1 MVIYEC
7 SVYLNFKLDIMADN
21 EENTPKKEPIFLER
35 GDGLGWTLNFDRPIS
50 YVILVAFLVAVLV
63 VCLYISG
70 VKF

>member
-1 MVIYEC
+1 
-7 SVYLNFKLDIMADN
+7 MADN
-21 EENTPKKEPIFLER
+21 EDNTPKKEPIFLER